1 MNWFFLIPFAVRKT
15 VCANTFDIMSVF
27 TTENSIVEDMPM
39 RTGEN
44 IYKRKDGRWEA
55 RYAKGRDESG
65 RIIYGF
71 CYGRTYSAA
80 KEKAEKAKQQNTQ
93 EKLPE
98 KRQMDSLGSLCEEW
112 LSINRLRLKES
123 TYVKYQSSIR
133 KYIKPNL
140 GTLAPGKLDTEAIN
154 QFTSELLY
162 THGLSPKTVKDIL
175 LLLHSILKYANKQA
189 LGISAAPEIIYPKD
203 SPTEMRVLSTDEQAQ
218 VTNYLLTDLNDCKLG
233 TLLAL
238 WTGVRIGELCALRW
252 DHICLDSACIRI
264 DATMQRLKDTRP
276 DTSTKTRVLIDTPK
290 SMAAVRVIPINP
302 QAVELCRRIQPQ
314 SPTAFVL
321 TGTQKYM
328 EPRVLQYH
336 FQRYM
341 ADCGLKGVHFHTL
354 RHTFATR
361 CVEVGFEI
369 KSLSEI
375 LGHANTAITLNRYV
389 HCSMT
394 LKREN
399 MKKLQTV

>member
-1 MNWFFLIPFAVRKT
+1 
-15 VCANTFDIMSVF
+15 
-27 TTENSIVEDMPM
+27 M

-80 KEKAEKAKQQNTQ
+80 KEKVEQAKQQNAQKIPSNLRKT
-93 EKLPE
+93 E
-98 KRQMDSLGSLCEEW
+98 SLGSLCEEW

-133 KYIKPNL
+133 KYIKPYL
-140 GTLAPGKLDTEAIN
+140 GPQDLGELDTEAVN
-154 QFTSELLY
+154 KFTSELLY
-162 THGLSPKTVKDIL
+162 THGLSPKSVKDIL
-175 LLLHSILKYANKQA
+175 LILHSILKYANKQIPGA
-189 LGISAAPEIIYPKD
+189 CTSLEIIYPKD
-203 SPTEMRVLSTDEQAQ
+203 LRSEMRVLSTDEQAR
-218 VTNYLLTDLNDCKLG
+218 VTNYLLTDMNFCKLG

-252 DHICLDSACIRI
+252 DHVCLDNACIRI
-264 DATMQRLKDTRP
+264 DATMQRLKDTRLNAGA
-276 DTSTKTRVLIDTPK
+276 KTRVLIDTPK
-290 SMAAVRVIPINP
+290 STAAVRVIPINP
-302 QAVELCRRIQPQ
+302 QAVELCRHMKPQ
-314 SPTAFVL
+314 SPTAYVL
-321 TGTQKYM
+321 TGTQKFM

-341 ADCGLKGVHFHTL
+341 TDCCLEGIHFHTL

-399 MKKLQTV
+399 MKKLQAAGM

>member
-1 MNWFFLIPFAVRKT
+1 
-15 VCANTFDIMSVF
+15 
-27 TTENSIVEDMPM
+27 M

-80 KEKAEKAKQQNTQ
+80 KEKAEQAKQQQAQ
-93 EKLPE
+93 EGPSE
-98 KRQMDSLGSLCEEW
+98 KMIKDPLGSLCEEW

-123 TYVKYQSSIR
+123 TYVKYQSSIH
-133 KYIKPNL
+133 KYIKPYF
-140 GTLAPGKLDTEAIN
+140 GTLDPGKLDTEAIN
-154 QFTSELLY
+154 KFTYELLC
-162 THGLSPKTVKDIL
+162 THGLSSKTVKDTL
-175 LLLHSILKYANKQA
+175 LILHSILKYANKQA
-189 LGISAAPEIIYPKD
+189 PDVCAVPEIIYPKD
-203 SPTEMRVLSTDEQAQ
+203 SHTEMRVLSADEQSR
-218 VTNYLLTDLNDCKLG
+218 VTNYLLTDLNACKLG
-233 TLLAL
+233 ILLAL
-238 WTGVRIGELCALRW
+238 WTGIRIGEVCALRW
-252 DHICLDSACIRI
+252 DHICLDDSYIRV

-276 DTSTKTRVLIDTPK
+276 NTGAKTRVLIDTPK
-290 SMAAVRVIPINP
+290 SAASVRVIPINP
-302 QAVELCRRIQPQ
+302 QAVELCRRMKPQ
-314 SPTAFVL
+314 SPTAYVL
-321 TGTQKYM
+321 TGTHKYM

-336 FQRYM
+336 FQQYM

-399 MKKLQTV
+399 MKKLQAAGM

>member
-1 MNWFFLIPFAVRKT
+1 
-15 VCANTFDIMSVF
+15 
-27 TTENSIVEDMPM
+27 M

-55 RYAKGRDESG
+55 RYAKGRDASG
-65 RIIYGF
+65 RIVYGF

-80 KEKAEKAKQQNTQ
+80 KEKAEQAKQQNAQ
-93 EKLPE
+93 ELRFE
-98 KRQMDSLGSLCEEW
+98 KRNANSIGNFCEEW
-112 LSINRLRLKES
+112 LGLNRLRLKES

-133 KYIKPNL
+133 KYIKPYL
-140 GTLAPGKLDTEAIN
+140 GDMDLGELDTKAVN
-154 QFTSELLY
+154 KFTSELLY

-175 LLLHSILKYANKQA
+175 LILHSILKYANKQVPGVCVP
-189 LGISAAPEIIYPKD
+189 LEIIYPKD
-203 SPTEMRVLSTDEQAQ
+203 SRTEIRVLSTDEQTR
-218 VTNYLLTDLNDCKLG
+218 VTNFLLTDMNDCKLG

-252 DHICLDSACIRI
+252 DHIYLDEACIRI
-264 DATMQRLKDTRP
+264 DATMQRLKDTRLNA
-276 DTSTKTRVLIDTPK
+276 DSKTRVLIDTPK
-290 SMAAVRVIPINP
+290 STAAVRVIPINP
-302 QAVELCRRIQPQ
+302 QAVELCRRMKPQ
-314 SPTAFVL
+314 SPTAYLL
-321 TGTQKYM
+321 TGTQKFM

-341 ADCGLKGVHFHTL
+341 ADCCLEGVHFHTL

-361 CVEVGFEI
+361 CIEVGFEI

-399 MKKLQTV
+399 MKKLQAAGM